1 MGFLWPC
8 MGTRAAHFF
17 LPFVMGF
24 LSVYAFSGSY
34 RMDFPGG
41 SDGKVSGYNVGDLG
55 SIPGSGRS
63 PDPEYWSGL
72 PVFLPGESH
81 GRRSLVGYS
90 PWGCKESDMT
100 EWLHLHLVLT
110 TYRLTSG
117 NLSSFARRWHYSI
130 RLRFLVHRLWSDFSE
145 NTLATAVSS
154 THGVSTAE

>member
-1 MGFLWPC
+1 

-24 LSVYAFSGSY
+24 LSIYAFSGSY

-90 PWGCKESDMT
+90 PWGCKESDTT
-100 EWLHLHLVLT
+100 ERLHLHLVLT
-110 TYRLTSG
+110 TDQVDLWKPFFVCQKVALQHKIEVSCPQT
-117 NLSSFARRWHYSI
+117 LV
-130 RLRFLVHRLWSDFSE
+130 RFF
-145 NTLATAVSS
+145 
-154 THGVSTAE
+154 